1 MRTKISLLSFILL
14 LIISSC
20 TKEKTDTISIEN
32 VNLIPM
38 NKEVV
43 LKQQRVVI
51 KDGKI
56 IRIEPSSKKSDYNSK
71 LVIDGTGK
79 YLIPGLSEMH
89 YHLRSNKRGIEKDLK
104 LMIANGITTARNM
117 GEFSGQDHISI
128 RNKIRSGELM
138 GPNYYTTGP
147 YLRTKNFPDIE
158 TVIKIVK
165 EHKEKGYDYLK
176 IGDGYTLP
184 KDIYLKIL
192 EEAEKQGVVVIG
204 HAQHSL
210 PLEYSLRMKSIEH
223 VEEFVYTVNYK
234 EGRMFPIVL
243 NFETSF
249 LNKAAEQIKKSGIYV
264 SPTIVVID
272 YITQYLDD
280 EKFELL
286 KKDETSIHLNITDS
300 ISYLTEDN
308 EYRMNF
314 KGKEIDGVKYED
326 LYADYLKW
334 MKVFTKVLSD
344 HEVPLLTG
352 SDTFGMVIVG
362 YSLHQEFVLLQEI
375 GLSPFQVLKAST
387 VTAAKYLDV
396 FDLEGT
402 ISEGKNANLVLLNK
416 NPLEDIKN
424 TTTIEGVMLKGEWL
438 DRARLDAMLKESAT
452 RE

>member
-1 MRTKISLLSFILL
+1 MLL

-20 TKEKTDTISIEN
+20 AKEKTDTITIEN

-38 NKEVV
+38 NEEVV

-51 KDGKI
+51 NDGKI
-56 IRIEPSSKKSDYNSK
+56 IRVEPNSKKSDYNSK

-89 YHLRSNKRGIEKDLK
+89 YHLRSEKRGVEKDLK
-104 LMIANGITTARNM
+104 LMIANGITTTRNM
-117 GEFSGQDHISI
+117 GEYPGQDHISI
-128 RNKIRSGELM
+128 RNRIRNGELM

-147 YLRTKNFPDIE
+147 YLQSEDLPDIE
-158 TVIKIVK
+158 TVIKTVK

-223 VEEFVYTVNYK
+223 MEEFVYTLNHK
-234 EGRMFPIVL
+234 EGAMVPVDL
-243 NFETSF
+243 NYEASF
-249 LNKAAEQIKKSGIYV
+249 LNKAAKQIKKSGIYV
-264 SPTIVVID
+264 APTIVVID
-272 YITQYLDD
+272 YITQYIDD
-280 EKFELL
+280 EQFELI
-286 KKDETSIHLNITDS
+286 KKDETSVHLNIRDS

-314 KGKEIDGVKYED
+314 KGKEINGVKFEV
-326 LYADYLKW
+326 LFEDYLKW

-362 YSLHQEFVLLQEI
+362 YSLHQEFVILQET

-387 VTAAKYLDV
+387 VTPAKYLDV
-396 FDLEGT
+396 FDQEGT
-402 ISEGKNANLVLLNK
+402 ISVGKNANLVLLNK

-424 TTTIEGVMLKGEWL
+424 TTTIEGVMLKGQWL
-438 DRARLDAMLKESAT
+438 DRTQLDAMLKESAT